1 MNKKS
6 YAVSVCAFNKFL
18 DQLERL
24 RQNVWFNEILIEP
37 LQSTVLKPCIG
48 KLEDSVFL
56 TKYLNDLY
64 NFGHLYRS
72 IALFFNKN
80 ILLVIN

>member
-6 YAVSVCAFNKFL
+6 YTVSVGAFNKFL
-18 DQLERL
+18 DKLERL

-37 LQSTVLKPCIG
+37 LRSTVLKLCIG
-48 KLEDSVFL
+48 KLEDSTVF

-64 NFGHLYRS
+64 IFGT
-72 IALFFNKN
+72 LFDP
-80 ILLVIN
+80 LL